1 MLTCKWFFSF
11 FLIQF
16 LSHTFSFIDRDMFM
30 CYHGGGVGHCAV
42 QEVTNIFLN
51 DRPTEELC
59 TRAKTT
65 TTQDNDP
72 ATEHTS
78 EEEGEDNDK
87 DREMAGTHTIL
98 INPDEIPDGD
108 EFRGRTK

>member
-1 MLTCKWFFSF
+1 M
-11 FLIQF
+11 
-16 LSHTFSFIDRDMFM
+16 
-30 CYHGGGVGHCAV
+30 

-108 EFRGRTK
+108 EFIDEEDVDAETDAETETETETETEESNMECSDDEADF